1 VWITIDSPDFCLRA
15 AKKVKAETPDI
26 KVVHYVAPSVW
37 AWRPRRAEK
46 MSRHVDH
53 VLALLPFEPPYM
65 EAAGMTCDFVGH
77 PVASQKEIDSEKI
90 ATFRAD
96 LGIDS
101 DAPLLCLLP
110 GSRKGEVARHS
121 AVFLNVIKR
130 LSAEIPNLQVVLPAA
145 PAVFEMVNVVF
156 SGLDNVTVLD
166 PSQSSEQEKFAAF
179 AASDFALAVSGTVS
193 LELASQNTPMVIAYD
208 AAPITK
214 MIMKRA
220 FLLDT
225 ATLVNIVSETH
236 SAGCFHQ
243 FIRCNLKHVM
253 GRSRR
258 RPNDF
263 KFH

>member
-1 VWITIDSPDFCLRA
+1 
-15 AKKVKAETPDI
+15 
-26 KVVHYVAPSVW
+26 
-37 AWRPRRAEK
+37 
-46 MSRHVDH
+46 
-53 VLALLPFEPPYM
+53 
-65 EAAGMTCDFVGH
+65 
-77 PVASQKEIDSEKI
+77 
-90 ATFRAD
+90 
-96 LGIDS
+96 
-101 DAPLLCLLP
+101 LLP

-236 SAGCFHQ
+236 AVPEFIFDDFTTEKILPALLGLLDDQVARDAQQNAARKTMQLLGRGEEPAGL
-243 FIRCNLKHVM
+243 RAA
-253 GRSRR
+253 RSVLEVIQ
-258 RPNDF
+258 
-263 KFH
+263 